1 MGYAFPRKRQRP
13 EKWEPTAKELAT
25 AEKAVFN
32 SRALVLI
39 NMGYV
44 FPRKGQRP
52 EKWEPTA
59 KELATAEKEV
69 FNSRAELVVLQE
81 KPNPKPA
88 DFSTN
93 NKIDSKP
100 ERLWRSAVD
109 YGSKPTAK
117 ELAAAEKA
125 AFNSRVELVVLQ
137 EKPNQKPDVSSTNN
151 KIDSKRERM
160 WRSAVDYGSK
170 PTTKEL
176 ATAEKAVINSRAELV
191 VLQEKP
197 NQKPDVS
204 STNNK
209 IDSKHERM
217 WRSAVDYVSN
227 ETYYYHRKT
236 RERSAKKPPEILRYE
251 QDVKTYKG
259 DLEVTRRPSLLQ
271 INNDTANTI
280 MTVDDPKTPMNEI
293 EVMDLTTLSVEDFS
307 TNFRENSE
315 ECLTDVYEIDYTVHK
330 SKVSGTLSIPL
341 PQDVF
346 HLVETQLSLLDEY
359 LVRAKLKRT
368 VTGDRLL
375 VDCVLS
381 ILRNISKK
389 QSHYRD
395 KFLQDGLASCV
406 AAANSFSWMAEKV
419 DEFMETV
426 QQRYCHLQWSDADPV
441 TWMACQ
447 EAMELG
453 SQFSTDAVIAASNDG
468 IFFIMDDMHDAR
480 ISSLLFTH
488 QWEEELVNNEV
499 SVAMTKILEKNISQ
513 VSKWMEQ
520 DFLFHKFIGA
530 LVRATICFYI
540 EGLVQKAD
548 KLRSAGS
555 TLGKKAAKRKIAFRN
570 PRQACVRLS
579 DDIEVLQ
586 DYFQDTASEN
596 TFLTRVVSKEFSIL
610 ILLVECMLQAA
621 KHANTE
627 SLEEFAFAIHKETG
641 ANSDVTK
648 YFLSDLWLLM
658 GRKGQHL
665 AVEDAISKMDED
677 LQIFAQENLTS
688 PSSSNTD
695 VTCFRLDAVLKTL
708 YKERRRSEKSMI
720 TIAEESLKKTR
731 KEIKK
736 ELKSRELRV
745 KYFLEDLEDDFSALN
760 GRQSTRAEF

>member
-1 MGYAFPRKRQRP
+1 LNFQAFKIIADPISSNTLLVIIKMGFAFPKIRQRP

-25 AEKAVFN
+25 AEKAV
-32 SRALVLI
+32 SDARAQLAVL
-39 NMGYV
+39 
-44 FPRKGQRP
+44 R
-52 EKWEPTA
+52 EK
-59 KELATAEKEV
+59 
-69 FNSRAELVVLQE
+69 S
-81 KPNPKPA
+81 
-88 DFSTN
+88 
-93 NKIDSKP
+93 
-100 ERLWRSAVD
+100 
-109 YGSKPTAK
+109 
-117 ELAAAEKA
+117 
-125 AFNSRVELVVLQ
+125 
-137 EKPNQKPDVSSTNN
+137 NQKPDVSSTDN
-151 KIDSKRERM
+151 KIE
-160 WRSAVDYGSK
+160 
-170 PTTKEL
+170 
-176 ATAEKAVINSRAELV
+176 
-191 VLQEKP
+191 
-197 NQKPDVS
+197 
-204 STNNK
+204 
-209 IDSKHERM
+209 SKHERM
-217 WRSAVDYVSN
+217 WKSAVDYVNN

-251 QDVKTYKG
+251 EDVKTYKG

-280 MTVDDPKTPMNEI
+280 MTMDGPKTPKNEI
-293 EVMDLTTLSVEDFS
+293 EVMDLTTLSVEDFCK
-307 TNFRENSE
+307 NFRENSDV
-315 ECLTDVYEIDYTVHK
+315 CLTDVYEIDYTVHK

-368 VTGDRLL
+368 VAGDRLL
-375 VDCVLS
+375 IDCVLS
-381 ILRNISKK
+381 ILRNISNK
-389 QSHYRD
+389 QTHYRD

-406 AAANSFSWMAEKV
+406 AAANSFSWMVEKV

-426 QQRYCHLQWSDADPV
+426 RQRYCHLHWSDADPV

-453 SQFSTDAVIAASNDG
+453 SQFTTDAVFAASNDG
-468 IFFIMDDMHDAR
+468 VFFVMDEIHDAG

-488 QWEEELVNNEV
+488 QWEEVLLNNEV
-499 SVAMTKILEKNISQ
+499 SVSMTKILEKNISQ

-540 EGLVQKAD
+540 EGFVQKAD
-548 KLRSAGS
+548 KLRSASS
-555 TLGKKAAKRKIAFRN
+555 TMGKRAKRKLAFRN

-596 TFLTRVVSKEFSIL
+596 TFLTRVISKEFSIL
-610 ILLVECMLQAA
+610 ILVVECMLQAA
-621 KHANTE
+621 KHANIK

-665 AVEDAISKMDED
+665 AVEDAISKMDQE
-677 LQIFAQENLTS
+677 LQILAQEDLTS
-688 PSSSNTD
+688 PSSSNID
-695 VTCFRLDAVLKTL
+695 VTSFRLDAVLKTL
-708 YKERRRSEKSMI
+708 YKERRRSEKSML
-720 TIAEESLKKTR
+720 TIAEESIKKKR
-731 KEIKK
+731 NEIKR

-745 KYFLEDLEDDFSALN
+745 KYFLQDLEDDFSALN
-760 GRQSTRAEF
+760 PRHSSKAEF